1 MNASK
6 PVEHGLN
13 ARQLGVIAGVLAQHC
28 PNIERAA
35 LFGSRAMGNHKPY
48 SDIDL
53 VLYGDIAPAAVDRL
67 WTVFNESSLPY
78 KVDVQAFNL
87 VKYPPLKRHIEA
99 EARTLFTREEI
110 YARQS
115 DEA

>member
-1 MNASK
+1 MNTSRRT
-6 PVEHGLN
+6 EHGLS
-13 ARQLGVIAGVLAQHC
+13 ARQLDTIAGILARHC

-35 LFGSRAMGNHKPY
+35 LFGSRAMGSHKRH

-67 WTVFNESSLPY
+67 WTLFDESSLPY

-87 VKYPPLKRHIEA
+87 VAYPPLKRYIEA

-110 YARQS
+110 YARRS
-115 DEA
+115 GRA